1 LAIYEKYINEKYIEN
16 PVLLEKTKR
25 AQEEISN

>member
-1 LAIYEKYINEKYIEN
+1 MMQDTNLNEKYIEN

-25 AQEEISN
+25 AQEEINNN